1 MSKKFIVVGG
11 VAGGASV
18 AARIRRLDE
27 NAEITIYDK
36 GNDISFSN
44 CCLPNY
50 FSGEVEK
57 IDDLIFYNPETFK
70 TTYNLEAKTRSEVLS
85 INADKHSVLI
95 KDLNTGDT
103 YEDYYDYLILSPG
116 AKAIKPKSIKGID
129 SKHVFTLKN
138 VSDVRYIDSYLSN
151 QQANE
156 IVVVG
161 GGFIGVEVAECLK
174 KSGKNVTLV
183 EAGNQIMMPFDIDMV
198 QMLHK
203 ELYDNHINLIL
214 EDAVTEITETEVH
227 LKSGK
232 KLNAQLVI
240 MAIGVQPDIH
250 FAVESGIEI
259 GESGAI
265 KVDHNYQTSLQ
276 DVYAVG
282 DAIEVTHLLTGKK
295 TRLPLAGPAQKQAR
309 NAADALFGK
318 MSRNKG
324 VIGSSCIRVFDMN
337 AASTG
342 LNEKD
347 CQANNIDYRTVYV
360 IPNDRVGLMPE
371 ASPMHLK
378 VIYQYPSG
386 KILGAQAISKG
397 NPIKNINVIATVIS
411 MGGDLEDLKDL
422 ELCYAP
428 AFSTAKDPV
437 NFAGIVGLN
446 NLNGVYQQIPMSEVR
461 SLVEQGAYILD
472 VRGRSAFEDAHIKGA
487 VNIPL
492 DEIRQRLDEIPRDQT
507 VYIHCR
513 TSWNS
518 YYAICALKGYGFNNV
533 VNIQGSFLG
542 LSYHEY
548 FKDMTS
554 DRESILTNYNFN

>member
-36 GNDISFSN
+36 GDDISFSN

-57 IDDLIFYNPETFK
+57 IDDLIFYNPVTFK

-183 EAGNQIMMPFDIDMV
+183 EASNQIMMPFDIDMA

-265 KVDHNYQTSLQ
+265 KVDYNYQTSLQ

-347 CQANNIDYRTVYV
+347 CQANNFDYRTVYV

-461 SLVEQGAYILD
+461 RLVEQGAYILD

>member
-57 IDDLIFYNPETFK
+57 IDDLIFYNPVTFK

-103 YEDYYDYLILSPG
+103 YEDNYDYLILSPG

-138 VSDVRYIDSYLSN
+138 VSDVRNIDSYLSN

-183 EAGNQIMMPFDIDMV
+183 EASNQIMMPFDIDMV

-203 ELYDNHINLIL
+203 ELYDNQINLIL

-309 NAADALFGK
+309 NVADALFGK

-461 SLVEQGAYILD
+461 RLVEQGAYILD

-492 DEIRQRLDEIPRDQT
+492 DEIRQRLDEIPKDQT

>member
-57 IDDLIFYNPETFK
+57 IDDLIFYNPVTFK

-461 SLVEQGAYILD
+461 RLVEQGAYILD